1 MDQGNSIGINF
12 NLYKNKT
19 KHQKS
24 DTECGMYV
32 LYCIIQLLKNK
43 MTPEMFDKR
52 IPDEQMEEY
61 RKIFFNP

>member
-24 DTECGMYV
+24 DTECGMYIHIV
-32 LYCIIQLLKNK
+32 SYN
-43 MTPEMFDKR
+43 F
-52 IPDEQMEEY
+52 
-61 RKIFFNP
+61 